1 MSQETLWDRFLKPVF
16 STFLLNQEEL
26 KKTQAAID
34 WERDC
39 QKLQDPAIKY
49 PDYYTSK
56 NFHGI
61 TGGYLNASAAVT
73 YDPITQ
79 YVLPPNETWVRKA
92 LVDSIGGYPKKILDL
107 GCGTGTTTL
116 LLKKAFPNSQ
126 VMGIDLSPYM
136 LAMAQYKAKKAGL
149 VIDWRQGL
157 AEKTTLAASSMDVVT
172 ISLLFH
178 ELPTNIAKLVLMEA
192 YRLLVP
198 GGQILILDGNQKTL
212 HKSEWLNTIFEEPY
226 IQEYAKGNLD
236 AWLGLA
242 KFEAVRTE
250 DLWVIHQISQ
260 ARKPLT
266 VTEVLPNWAYG
277 LT

>member
-1 MSQETLWDRFLKPVF
+1 MSQETLWERFLKPVF
-16 STFLLNQEEL
+16 NTFLLDKEQL
-26 KKTQAAID
+26 KRTQAAID

-39 QKLQDPAIKY
+39 ANLRDPSVNY
-49 PDYYTSK
+49 PSYYTSE

-61 TGGYLNASAAVT
+61 SGGYLNSTAAVT

-92 LVDSIGGYPKKILDL
+92 VIDNLGGYPNKVVDL

-116 LLKKAFPNSQ
+116 MLKNAYPNAQ

-136 LAMAQYKAKKAGL
+136 LAMAQYKARQAGL

-157 AEKTTLAASSMDVVT
+157 AEKTNLAASSVDVVT

-178 ELPTNIAKLVLMEA
+178 ETPTDVSKAILREA
-192 YRLLVP
+192 FRLLTP
-198 GGQILILDGNQKTL
+198 GGQIIVLDGNQKTL
-212 HKSEWLNTIFEEPY
+212 RKTEWLNGIFEEPY
-226 IQEYAKGNLD
+226 IKEYAQGNLD

-242 KFEAVRTE
+242 GFEAVRTE
-250 DLWVIHQISQ
+250 ELWIVHQISQ
-260 ARKPLT
+260 ARKPVLIR
-266 VTEVLPNWAYG
+266 EVQPSFAYG
-277 LT
+277 LA